1 MHIEGLKKGA
11 LKQKNLNVIQAT
23 QQKPNRGP
31 IEFLERIYQ
40 AYGNHSDADPQT
52 PENVW
57 MVNMTFIG
65 QSALD
70 ITEKAPLFRWD
81 VGN

>member
-1 MHIEGLKKGA
+1 MM
-11 LKQKNLNVIQAT
+11 IQAI
-23 QQKPNRGP
+23 QQKPNEDP
-31 IEFLERIYQ
+31 SEFLERIYQ
-40 AYGNHSDADPQT
+40 KHIDADPQT